1 VSVVSLKSQRR
12 LASEIL
18 KVGESRIWIDP
29 ERTGDVEIAISRG
42 EIRKLIHEGAIKR
55 IPVTGVSRARTR
67 VIHEKKKKGLR
78 RGPGT
83 RKGPSTARISK
94 KEAWMA
100 KIRALRKRLQE
111 LKTRRIITQA
121 NYRQLYDMAGSG
133 VFHSVADLERHIKAE
148 GQWRKR

>member
-1 VSVVSLKSQRR
+1 
-12 LASEIL
+12 LASQIL
-18 KVGESRIWIDP
+18 KVGESRVWIDP
-29 ERTGDVEIAISRG
+29 DRAGDVEIAISRE
-42 EIRKLIHEGAIKR
+42 EIRKLIHEGVIKR
-55 IPVTGVSRARTR
+55 IPATGISRARAR
-67 VIHEKKKKGLR
+67 IIHEKKKKGLR

-100 KIRALRKRLQE
+100 KIRALRKRLQD
-111 LKTRRIITQA
+111 LKARRIITQA

-133 VFHSVADLERHIKAE
+133 VFRSVSDLERHIKAQ

>member
-1 VSVVSLKSQRR
+1 MNSVSLRSQRR

-18 KVGESRIWIDP
+18 KVGASRIWIDP
-29 ERTGDVEIAISRG
+29 NRADDVEIAISRE
-42 EIRKLIHEGAIKR
+42 EIRKLVHEGAIKQ
-55 IPVTGVSRARTR
+55 IPATGVSRGRAR

-83 RKGPSTARISK
+83 RKGSSTARISK
-94 KEAWMA
+94 KEVWMA
-100 KIRALRKRLQE
+100 KIRVLRKRLVD

-121 NYRQLYDMAGSG
+121 NYRQLYSMASSG
-133 VFHSVADLERHIKAE
+133 MFRSVADMERHIKAQ

>member
-1 VSVVSLKSQRR
+1 VNAVSLRSQRR

-29 ERTGDVEIAISRG
+29 NRTGDVEIAISRE
-42 EIRKLIHEGAIKR
+42 EIRRLIHEGAIKR
-55 IPVTGVSRARTR
+55 TPATGISRARAR
-67 VIHEKKKKGLR
+67 IIHEKKKKGLR

-83 RKGPSTARISK
+83 RKGPATSRISK
-94 KEAWMA
+94 KEAWMT

-111 LKTRRIITQA
+111 LKARRIITQA
-121 NYRQLYDMAGSG
+121 NYRQLYDMARSG
-133 VFHSVADLERHIKAE
+133 VFKSVADLERHIKAQ